1 MRRAKQKTE
10 PRHVVENKKESVDL
24 DDPKN
29 LAELARRYFNKR
41 HARRVSQAEIAAEF
55 NIKQSTVSVWL
66 ERARERGVVLIDI
79 DPEFAVSGSE
89 HREYSRQ
96 LRDDYGLKHCVV
108 VDPELRSDASPDKK
122 DDDLHTIIANT
133 SGIQIREWI
142 QPGDHVVV
150 GGGRA
155 PVKVARFIKRTPPS
169 RREVRI
175 SPLSGRIWTGS
186 WQQDGEDNLQR
197 PLDADDAARLLA
209 FAFEHEPGT
218 RFSQIGHPLYEKEE
232 LVAQTIT
239 EECVFAPGG
248 GWNTKW
254 GLQEPMR
261 ALVGVGV
268 LHRDS
273 GHRITELLAK
283 IKEDPTRAV
292 AEHLRWAADRFEDAI
307 TFAEDARIP
316 AFGDVANRLF
326 PALPLP
332 SDLLAQRSRLSTLRK
347 AYRELRGKLHEIN
360 KRAVVMEWRHLRG
373 IPSVWA
379 VAGGKFKREVLF
391 TLLICR
397 YLEKDKSKAVVKEL
411 STDLSSAEALH
422 KARRDYD
429 TLPEPLQTWY
439 QEMVPTVFSDENTGD
454 TN

>member
-1 MRRAKQKTE
+1 MQRTKKPQATD
-10 PRHVVENKKESVDL
+10 NKRDAIDL

-29 LAELARRYFNKR
+29 LAELARRYYTKR
-41 HARRVSQAEIAAEF
+41 HTRRESQAEIAEAF
-55 NIKQSTVSVWL
+55 HIKQSTVSLWL

-79 DPEFAVSGSE
+79 DAEFAVSGSE
-89 HREYSRQ
+89 HRDYSRQ
-96 LRDDYGLKHCVV
+96 LRDEYGLKQCIV
-108 VDPELRSDASPDKK
+108 VDPGRRITMPDKK

-142 QPGDHVVV
+142 QPGDHVVI

-175 SPLSGRIWTGS
+175 SPLSGRIWTGA
-186 WQQDGEDNLQR
+186 WQQDGPDNLER

-232 LVAQTIT
+232 LVEQTIR

-248 GWNTKW
+248 TWNTKW
-254 GLQEPMR
+254 GLQEPVR

-268 LHRDS
+268 LHRES
-273 GHRITELLAK
+273 GHRITELLK
-283 IKEDPTRAV
+283 KMKDPTHVV
-292 AEHLRWAADRFEDAI
+292 AKHLSWAAERFENAI
-307 TFAEDARIP
+307 GFTEQNGLP

-332 SDLLAQRSRLSTLRK
+332 SKLLAQRSKVSALRK
-347 AYRELRGKLHEIN
+347 HYSELRQKLGAIN

-379 VAGGKFKREVLF
+379 VAGGRVKTEVLW

-397 YLEKDKSKAVVKEL
+397 QLEKDKSKTVVKEM
-411 STDLSSAEALH
+411 STDMDSAEELA
-422 KARRDYD
+422 KARSDFD
-429 TLPEPLQTWY
+429 GLPDELRAWY
-439 QEMVPTVFSDENTGD
+439 QEMVPTIFCDDDND
-454 TN
+454 

>member
-1 MRRAKQKTE
+1 MQRPKGTSPSDQAKE
-10 PRHVVENKKESVDL
+10 KKGVRVDL

-29 LAELARRYFNKR
+29 LAELSRRYYTKR
-41 HARRVSQAEIAAEF
+41 HTRRESQAEIAAAF
-55 NIKQSTVSVWL
+55 NIKQSTVSLWL
-66 ERARERGVVLIDI
+66 DRARERGVVLIDI
-79 DPEFAVSGSE
+79 DAEFAVSGSE
-89 HREYSRQ
+89 HRDYSRQ

-108 VDPELRSDASPDKK
+108 VDPGRRSTSPDKK
-122 DDDLHTIIANT
+122 DDELHTIIANT

-142 QPGDHVVV
+142 QPGDHVVI

-175 SPLSGRIWTGS
+175 SPLSGRIWTGA
-186 WQQDGEDNLQR
+186 WQQDGEDNLER

-218 RFSQIGHPLYEKEE
+218 RFSQIGHPLYEKED
-232 LVAQTIT
+232 LVEQTIR

-248 GWNTKW
+248 EWNTKW

-268 LHRDS
+268 LHRES
-273 GHRITELLAK
+273 GHRITELLK
-283 IKEDPTRAV
+283 KMKDPTRIV
-292 AEHLRWAADRFEDAI
+292 AQHLSWAAERFEDAI
-307 TFAEDARIP
+307 GFAEQNGLP

-326 PALPLP
+326 TALPLP
-332 SDLLAQRSRLSTLRK
+332 SKLLAQRSRVSTIRRHYRDLRRK
-347 AYRELRGKLHEIN
+347 LRAIN

-379 VAGGKFKREVLF
+379 VAGGHVKSEVLW

-397 YLEKDKSKAVVKEL
+397 HLEKDKSKTVVKEM
-411 STDLSSAEALH
+411 STDMNSAEALD
-422 KARRDYD
+422 KARRDFES
-429 TLPEPLQTWY
+429 LPDDLRAWY
-439 QEMVPTVFSDENTGD
+439 HEMVPTVFSDDDND
-454 TN
+454 

>member
-1 MRRAKQKTE
+1 MPTRKSGTKASAPAAE
-10 PRHVVENKKESVDL
+10 PTREPVDL
-24 DDPKN
+24 DDPRN

-41 HARRVSQAEIAAEF
+41 HSRRVSQDEIADEF

-79 DPEFAVSGSE
+79 DPEFAVTGSE
-89 HREYSRQ
+89 YREYSRQ
-96 LRDDYGLKHCVV
+96 LRDDYGLKRCVV
-108 VDPELRSDASPDKK
+108 VDPGRRSMHTADRK

-133 SGIQIREWI
+133 SGIEIREWI
-142 QPGDHVVV
+142 QSAEHVVI

-232 LVAQTIT
+232 LVEQTIR
-239 EECVFAPGG
+239 EECVFKPGG
-248 GWNTKW
+248 EWNTTW
-254 GLQEPMR
+254 GLQPPAR

-273 GHRITELLAK
+273 GHRITELLKQMKAGSDR
-283 IKEDPTRAV
+283 IV
-292 AEHLRWAADRFEDAI
+292 AEHLKWAAARFEEAMG
-307 TFAEDARIP
+307 FAEQSELP

-332 SDLLAQRSRLSTLRK
+332 ADLLAKRSKLSDYKKGYRK
-347 AYRELRGKLHEIN
+347 LVPKLHEIN

-373 IPSVWA
+373 IASVWA
-379 VAGGKFKREVLF
+379 VAGGRFKREVLW

-397 YLEKDKSKAVVKEL
+397 LLEKDRANSIVKEL
-411 STDLSSAEALH
+411 STDLASAEYLI
-422 KARRDYD
+422 KARRDFD
-429 TLPEPLQTWY
+429 KLPEDLQTWY
-439 QEMVPTVFSDENTGD
+439 QEMVPTVFSEPGEN
-454 TN
+454 